1 MYISARYPTSSQ
13 LLNNEDLIFFQSIY
27 IVTKT
32 NYTCKIYLCNI
43 CQHYIYLFCNFI
55 VRFCLIL
62 NLFLYS
68 LSSLCTI
75 MFYFSSQ
82 IKQLELQNC
91 FYVLVYKHN
100 IQVCSINKGSFKKTS
115 QQNSVLVVSLQ
126 HHHWPLLYLLFHFIS
141 CHRYM
146 SGLTILAT
154 HEKAINKVDRCV
166 RRSKPTFQFPK
177 YQAVCVGVPSVRE
190 KQHVLGMIMEER
202 KEYREIIDK
211 FKEKRVSHDN

>member
-1 MYISARYPTSSQ
+1 MLSLFKGIFKFYLFFYKTNDNIFFFIIKIKETKTTSTSFLKQARIEVPTPTNKGWKMYISARYPTSSH

-75 MFYFSSQ
+75 MFYFSPQ

-91 FYVLVYKHN
+91 FYVLVY
-100 IQVCSINKGSFKKTS
+100 I
-115 QQNSVLVVSLQ
+115 
-126 HHHWPLLYLLFHFIS
+126 IS
-141 CHRYM
+141 R
-146 SGLTILAT
+146 
-154 HEKAINKVDRCV
+154 
-166 RRSKPTFQFPK
+166 F
-177 YQAVCVGVPSVRE
+177 VP
-190 KQHVLGMIMEER
+190 
-202 KEYREIIDK
+202 
-211 FKEKRVSHDN
+211 